1 VTRVLITGVS
11 GLLGSNL
18 ALEAAKRYDV
28 VGVWSANPL
37 HSTHFATMQAN
48 LLVPEE
54 MRRALDESRADWLIN
69 CAALANLDSCERE
82 PELAQQLNAQMPGR
96 LAAEALKR
104 GMRFMQISTDAV
116 FDGSKDIYREE
127 NTPSPVNVYGRTKRL
142 AELATK
148 SAHPGTIIVRT
159 NLFGWSIQGDRS
171 LAEFFYNNLS
181 RGNKVNGYSDRLF
194 CPLLATDL
202 ANILLDLLEADQ
214 PGIYHAVSS
223 DSISKYEFGVAIA
236 KRFGFDPELVQPA
249 DTPVDLDLAP
259 RSANLVLSNAKAAKT
274 IGRRLPTVA
283 NGIDGFFAQFEAGYR
298 DILKQLS
305 LEAIKE

>member
-1 VTRVLITGVS
+1 MTRVLITGVS

-18 ALEAAKRYDV
+18 ALEAAKRYEV
-28 VGVWSANPL
+28 VGVWSANPV
-37 HSTHFATMQAN
+37 HSPDFVTTQAD
-48 LLVPEE
+48 LLDAGE
-54 MRRALDESRADWLIN
+54 MLRALDESHADWVIN
-69 CAALANLDSCERE
+69 CAALANLDSWERQ

-96 LAAEALKR
+96 LAAESLKR
-104 GMRFMQISTDAV
+104 GMRFLQISTDAV
-116 FDGSKDIYREE
+116 FDGTKDSYREE

-181 RGNKVNGYSDRLF
+181 SGNKVNGYMDRLF

-223 DSISKYEFGVAIA
+223 DSISKYDFGVALA
-236 KRFGFDPELVQPA
+236 KRFGFDPKLVQPTE
-249 DTPVDLDLAP
+249 TPVQPGLAS
-259 RSANLVLSNAKAAKT
+259 RSASLVLSNAKVAKT
-274 IGRRLPTVA
+274 IGRRLPSIA
-283 NGIDGFFAQFEAGYR
+283 DGINGFFAQFEAGYR
-298 DILKQLS
+298 DTLKQLS
-305 LEAIKE
+305 LETIKE

>member
-18 ALEAAKRYDV
+18 ALEASKRYEV
-28 VGVWSANPL
+28 VGVWSANPV
-37 HSTHFATMQAN
+37 SSPDFATLRADFLDAEQ
-48 LLVPEE
+48 
-54 MRRALDESRADWLIN
+54 MRSALDESRADWVIN
-69 CAALANLDSCERE
+69 CAALANLDTCERE

-96 LAAEALKR
+96 LAAETLKR
-104 GMRFMQISTDAV
+104 GMRFLQVSTDAV

-127 NTPSPVNVYGRTKRL
+127 NTPSPLSVYGRTKRM

-159 NLFGWSIQGDRS
+159 NLFGWSIQGNRS

-181 RGNKVNGYSDRLF
+181 AGNRVNGFTDRWF
-194 CPLLATDL
+194 CPLLVTDL

-223 DSISKYEFGVAIA
+223 DSVSKYEFGVALA
-236 KRFGFDPELVQPA
+236 KRFGLDPKLIQASETPA
-249 DTPVDLDLAP
+249 VLGFAP
-259 RSANLVLSNAKAAKT
+259 RSANLVLANTKVAKA
-274 IGRRLPTVA
+274 IGRRLPSVA
-283 NGIDGFFAQFEAGYR
+283 QGIDGLFAQFEAGYR
-298 DILKQLS
+298 EKLTELAM
-305 LEAIKE
+305 EAVKE